1 MDSQPPVRVMIV
13 DDHDAVRYSLR
24 LFLSLAGHFEVAGEA
39 ENGQEALNLLG
50 QIQPHVVLMDLVMPV
65 MDGVTA
71 TRIIHQQYPQ
81 IKIIV
86 LTSAVDLQLI
96 QNAIQAGAHSYILKG
111 TPIDALAISIRAA
124 VQ

>member
-1 MDSQPPVRVMIV
+1 MIV

-24 LFLSLAGHFEVAGEA
+24 LFLSLAGGFEVAGEA
-39 ENGQEALNLLG
+39 ESGQDAVNLLG

-65 MDGVTA
+65 MDGITA
-71 TRIIHQQYPQ
+71 TRIIRQRYPQ

-86 LTSAVDLQLI
+86 LTSVIDPLLI
-96 QNAIQAGAHSYILKG
+96 QNAMRAGAHSYLLKG
-111 TPIDALAISIRAA
+111 TPIDALAINLRAA